1 MTTAGGYILAVA
13 ALIAAGLAG
22 VVIMPANARWDER
35 GRVVNR
41 WTAAQGRRHPIWGSA
56 SA

>member
-22 VVIMPANARWDER
+22 VVLMPANTRWDER

-41 WTAAQGRRHPIWGSA
+41 WTATHGRGHPIWVSA